1 MQTEAI
7 NTNDISLNLKSIKH
21 DEADGKI
28 TIEFD
33 LLVHKNEKHQYHL
46 EGSILVCEGQPTTE
60 YVFEYDK
67 TKIKAFRN
75 RGHGFREIEFF
86 DGEFEMLLNEL
97 KMAKIMSPYFL
108 TEIEAEAAKF
118 FLTVEKQRRINVIEQ
133 V

>member
-21 DEADGKI
+21 DESDGRI

-33 LLVHKNEKHQYHL
+33 LLVHKDEKHQYHL
-46 EGSILVCEGQPTTE
+46 EGSILVREGQPTTE

-75 RGHGFREIEFF
+75 RGHGFREVEFL
-86 DGEFEMLLNEL
+86 DGQSEKLLNEL
-97 KMAKIMSPYFL
+97 KMVKIMSPYLL
-108 TEIEAEAAKF
+108 TEIELEASKF
-118 FLTVEKQRRINVIEQ
+118 FITLEKKRRMNAIEQ